1 MASQGREPWEKH
13 PAVYILTNRREGTL
27 YTGVTSNLPSRIAQH
42 RDDLVPGFTRRYK
55 LHRLVWFEQQDSM
68 DEAIRREKQIKRWR
82 RRWKIDLVETENPT
96 WRDLYDNLF

>member
-1 MASQGREPWEKH
+1 MEKH

-55 LHRLVWFEQQDSM
+55 LHRLVWFEQHDSM
-68 DEAIRREKQIKRWR
+68 GEAIHREKQIKRWR
-82 RRWKIDLVETENPT
+82 RSWKIDLIETENPT

>member
-1 MASQGREPWEKH
+1 MEKH

-27 YTGVTSNLPSRIAQH
+27 YTGVTSNLLVRIAQH

-55 LHRLVWFEQQDSM
+55 LHRLVWFEQHDSM

-96 WRDLYDNLF
+96 WRDLYNDLF

>member
-1 MASQGREPWEKH
+1 MEKH

-42 RDDLVPGFTRRYK
+42 RDDFVPGFTRRYK
-55 LHRLVWFEQQDSM
+55 LYRLVWFEQHESM

-82 RRWKIDLVETENPT
+82 RPWKIDLVETENPT